1 MRRSVRDQL
10 AAEAAAATAETP
22 SAETI
27 WTLKKRR
34 MTNDEVIE
42 RLATAPDDRR
52 VPGRTL
58 LKDHSWDGRDVPG
71 RGSAAQRRLRQ
82 MAKGQHPEAR

>member
-1 MRRSVRDQL
+1 MRSVTEQL
-10 AAEAAAATAETP
+10 AAEAVQSAVETP
-22 SAETI
+22 EVETI
-27 WTLKKRR
+27 WTVKKRR

-42 RLATAPDDRR
+42 RLETAPADRR

-58 LKDHSWDGRDVPG
+58 LKDHSWDGRDLPG
-71 RGSAAQRRLRQ
+71 RGNAAQRRLRQ